1 MSDQLFKG
9 YATFSNHGT
18 SQGIIPRFYLQMI
31 DMAQFAFDKEGVEER
46 LQNFLDKN
54 ISDFTDFYDLFN
66 ELKSLYIDYRDGLK
80 NGKYYSIDNKGSFR
94 HDRSNELTL
103 KKKIKDFF
111 IQGRLVVYNFG
122 KSGVIND
129 GEFILNNFL
138 IVKDGNFQ
146 KSKQS
151 CIDSPA
157 GNKYKLLIEI
167 IEKAR
172 EDFLSE
178 FNQIR
183 ADFEHQNLQ
192 IEDFK
197 VQVLNDQIEVVEPT
211 LGGMN
216 LLSKI
221 EYFYEQ
227 TLDLIEVLMVFFYG
241 IQAYEKT
248 SGFMTLF
255 RRDEFDYSNMN
266 YKYVVMPNIYESGL
280 TKLIV

>member
-1 MSDQLFKG
+1 MSDHLFKG
-9 YATFSNHGT
+9 DSTFSNHGT

-46 LQNFLDKN
+46 LQNYLDKN
-54 ISDFTDFYDLFN
+54 ISDFTDFYDLFT
-66 ELKSLYIDYRDGLK
+66 ELKTLYIDYRDGLK
-80 NGKYYSIDNKGSFR
+80 NGKYYSIDNKVSFKQ
-94 HDRSNELTL
+94 DRSNELTL

-111 IQGRLVVYNFG
+111 IQGRLVIYNFG

-146 KSKQS
+146 KSKES
-151 CIDSPA
+151 CINSSA
-157 GNKYKLLIEI
+157 GNKYKFLIEI

-178 FNQIR
+178 FNQTR
-183 ADFEHQNLQ
+183 ANFEHQNLQ

-197 VQVLNDQIEVVEPT
+197 VQVLNSQIEVIEPI
-211 LGGMN
+211 LGNMN
-216 LLSKI
+216 LLTKI
-221 EYFYEQ
+221 DYFYEQ
-227 TLDLIEVLMVFFYG
+227 ILDLIEILMVFFYG
-241 IQAYEKT
+241 IQAHEKT
-248 SGFMTLF
+248 NGFMTLF
-255 RRDEFDYSNMN
+255 RREEFDYSNMN
-266 YKYVVMPNIYESGL
+266 YRYVVMPNMYGSGL

>member
-1 MSDQLFKG
+1 MSNQLFKG
-9 YATFSNHGT
+9 YSTFSNHGT

-31 DMAQFAFDKEGVEER
+31 DMAQFAFDKAGVEER

-54 ISDFTDFYDLFN
+54 ISDFTDFYDLFS
-66 ELKSLYIDYRDGLK
+66 ELKSLYIDYREGLK
-80 NGKYYSIDNKGSFR
+80 SGKYYSIDNKGSFR

-103 KKKIKDFF
+103 KKKVKDFF

-129 GEFILNNFL
+129 GEFILNNLL

-151 CIDSPA
+151 CIDSPTA
-157 GNKYKLLIEI
+157 NKYKFLIEI
-167 IEKAR
+167 IEEAR
-172 EDFLSE
+172 EEFLSE

-197 VQVLNDQIEVVEPT
+197 VQVLNGQIEVVEPT
-211 LGGMN
+211 LGGMS

-248 SGFMTLF
+248 NGFMTLF

-266 YKYVVMPNIYESGL
+266 YKYVVNPNMYESGL

>member
-1 MSDQLFKG
+1 MSDQLFKS
-9 YATFSNHGT
+9 YSTFSNHGT

-31 DMAQFAFDKEGVEER
+31 DMAQFAFDKEGIEER
-46 LQNFLDKN
+46 LQNFLNKN
-54 ISDFTDFYDLFN
+54 ISDFTDFYDLFT
-66 ELKSLYIDYRDGLK
+66 EIKPLYIDYRNGLK

-94 HDRSNELTL
+94 HDRSSELTL

-157 GNKYKLLIEI
+157 GNKYKFLVEI
-167 IEKAR
+167 IENAR
-172 EDFLSE
+172 KDFLSE
-178 FNQIR
+178 LNQIR

-192 IEDFK
+192 IEDFR
-197 VQVLNDQIEVVEPT
+197 VQVLNDQTEVIEPI

-227 TLDLIEVLMVFFYG
+227 TLDLIEILMAFFYG
-241 IQAYEKT
+241 IQAYQKT
-248 SGFMTLF
+248 NGFMTLF
-255 RRDEFDYSNMN
+255 RRDEFDYSNKN

>member
-1 MSDQLFKG
+1 MSDQIFKG
-9 YATFSNHGT
+9 YSTFSNHGT

-54 ISDFTDFYDLFN
+54 ISDFTDFYDLFT
-66 ELKSLYIDYRDGLK
+66 ELKTLYIEYRDGLK

-94 HDRSNELTL
+94 HDRSSELTL

-111 IQGRLVVYNFG
+111 IQGRLVIYNFG

-138 IVKDGNFQ
+138 IVNDGNFQ

-151 CIDSPA
+151 CISSPD
-157 GNKYKLLIEI
+157 GNKYKYLIEI

-172 EDFLSE
+172 KDFLSE
-178 FNQIR
+178 FIQTR
-183 ADFEHQNLQ
+183 VDFEHKNFQ

-197 VQVLNDQIEVVEPT
+197 VQVLNDQIEVIEPI
-211 LGGMN
+211 LGTMN
-216 LLSKI
+216 LLTMI

-227 TLDLIEVLMVFFYG
+227 TLDLIEILMVFFYG

-248 SGFMTLF
+248 NGFMTLF
-255 RRDEFDYSNMN
+255 RRDEFDYSNLN
-266 YKYVVMPNIYESGL
+266 YKYVVMPNMYESGL